1 MNPRPLKGNVLI
13 KMNVKQ
19 KETYAL
25 TKDANIHI
33 ERNYNFNLREDRA
46 SFGYVIFGY
55 HVPAGAMGLFHHLAI
70 EDSYL
75 IPCPEMFLTSEE
87 IKEGFKVFRISEDMM
102 FCYNT
107 GDGWIPCKNFLIT
120 ERIFKPYDGK
130 MAGVP
135 NEQVK
140 NRMYVVKG
148 NDEWDGEVSD
158 LSGKVVVSLVNCDY
172 QIIFHM
178 EDHKEYN
185 LIRTRHREIIGI
197 DEGMTKDVQNG
208 KYLIGL
214 TENNCKL
221 WQKQ

>member
-1 MNPRPLKGNVLI
+1 MNPKPLKGNVLI

-19 KETYAL
+19 KEKYQL
-25 TKDANIHI
+25 TKDVVLDISRGY
-33 ERNYNFNLREDRA
+33 EFNLRLDRA
-46 SFGYVIFGY
+46 SYGYVISSY
-55 HVPAGAMGLFHHLAI
+55 SVPNGARGLFHHLSS
-70 EDSYL
+70 EPSYE
-75 IPCPEMFLTSEE
+75 IGRPEEFLTLEE
-87 IKEGFKVFRISEDMM
+87 IKEGFKVFSIPEDMQ
-102 FCYNT
+102 FCYDA
-107 GDGWIPCKNFLIT
+107 GEGWKPCKNFLIT
-120 ERIFKPYDGK
+120 ERIFKPYKGK

-135 NEQVK
+135 HEQVK

-221 WQKQ
+221 WKN